1 MNVINMKE
9 NANEAGLD
17 EIKMMSAMIREHYAQ
32 ARDLLRRRKQLVLR
46 LRKQDIT
53 YKKLAQAMGVSEQ
66 TIYKIVKDDIVRE
79 PQVDEFGNP
88 IRRRG
93 RPPKPLA

>member
-1 MNVINMKE
+1 MTVFNMKE
-9 NANEAGLD
+9 SPSDTGLD
-17 EIKMMSAMIREHYAQ
+17 EIRMMSAMIREHYAQ

-46 LRKQDIT
+46 LRKQDVT
-53 YKKLAQAMGVSEQ
+53 YQKLAQAMGVSEQ

-79 PQVDEFGNP
+79 PQLDEFGNP

>member
-1 MNVINMKE
+1 MTVFSMKE
-9 NANEAGLD
+9 SPSDTGLD
-17 EIKMMSAMIREHYAQ
+17 EIRMMSAMIREHYAQ

-46 LRKQDIT
+46 LRKQDVT

-79 PQVDEFGNP
+79 PQLDEFGNP